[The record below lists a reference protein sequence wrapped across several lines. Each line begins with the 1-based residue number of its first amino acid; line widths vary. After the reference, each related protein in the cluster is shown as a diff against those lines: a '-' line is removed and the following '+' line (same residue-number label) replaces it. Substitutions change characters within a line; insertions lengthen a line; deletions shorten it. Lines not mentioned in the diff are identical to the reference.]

1 MSEHC
6 VDKWATVTVMGS
18 HYSVPDNLVGK
29 RVSVRLYSEKVSIFH
44 EGKKVSAHERSY
56 RQGTWSLRL
65 ENYTDTFLHKPGALK
80 GSLAL
85 KQAEK
90 QIGELY
96 SSYFQET
103 PRDFVRLIQYMD
115 GQGFSAAELLQACR
129 VLKDNGIRHIT
140 LDQMKLQMH
149 SGKNTGN
156 GITDHA
162 DISCV
167 IAANIAQQAMQIEKE
182 SISTLDSITDLT
194 NKIQPENQQ
203 MQ

>member
-1 MSEHC
+1 M
-6 VDKWATVTVMGS
+6 
-18 HYSVPDNLVGK
+18 
-29 RVSVRLYSEKVSIFH
+29 
-44 EGKKVSAHERSY
+44 SAHERSY

-167 IAANIAQQAMQIEKE
+167 IAANIAQQAMQIE
-182 SISTLDSITDLT
+182 
-194 NKIQPENQQ
+194 
-203 MQ
+203 